1 MTFGKRLESGEG
13 VHDDLGGWG
22 KFWLNVKSLMLSLAG
37 RLITSKE
44 TEVLEQKVRSGWFR
58 GMGLGG
64 RKREKEDGKWGLLGP
79 CKDLEFSL
87 RWESLE
93 GYKSKE

>member
-1 MTFGKRLESGEG
+1 MHEE
-13 VHDDLGGWG
+13 LGGWG
-22 KFWLNVKSLMLSLAG
+22 KFLLNVNPLMPSLAG
-37 RLITSKE
+37 RLIISKE
-44 TEVLEQKVRSGWFR
+44 TKVLEQKPGSGWFQ
-58 GMGLGG
+58 GVGG
-64 RKREKEDGKWGLLGP
+64 SREWGWVGEKNSRKKEKEDGKWGLLGP